1 MTAIII
7 PTIDIGRAEVTAAMA
22 LLNAGTD
29 ARVDIVGG
37 EPRGF
42 TATVNEGLARLRP
55 GEDACILNDDITG
68 FPYGWLAALR
78 AGLYAR
84 EDYGIAGPSGK
95 SSTRPACEGVPGMVG
110 LEDVVQLSFWCVLVK
125 RTALDALGPLDAR
138 FIHYGSDNEY
148 CHRAR
153 KQGWRLVWVR
163 GVYLEHRH
171 HGSGIR
177 NEWWERDR
185 RLLAEVLR

>member
-7 PTIDIGRAEVTAAMA
+7 PTIDIARAEVTAAMA

-29 ARVDIVGG
+29 ARIDIVGG

-42 TATVNEGLARLRP
+42 TATVNEGLERLRP
-55 GEDACILNDDITG
+55 GEDACILNDDITA

-78 AGLYAR
+78 AGLYAAD
-84 EDYGIAGPSGK
+84 DYAISGPSGK
-95 SSTRPACEGVPGMVG
+95 SSTTPACHGKPGMVG
-110 LEDVVQLSFWCVLVK
+110 LEDVAQLSFWCVLIK
-125 RTALDALGPLDAR
+125 RAALDALGLLDAR

-153 KQGWRLVWVR
+153 KHGYRLVWVR
-163 GVYLEHRH
+163 GVYLEHKH
-171 HGSGIR
+171 HGSGKR
-177 NEWWERDR
+177 REWWERDR
-185 RLLAEVLR
+185 RLLMEVLR

>member
-1 MTAIII
+1 MTAIIV
-7 PTIDIGRAEVTAAMA
+7 PTIDMAQAEATAKLA
-22 LLNAGTD
+22 LLNAGID
-29 ARVDIVGG
+29 ARIDIVGG

-84 EDYGIAGPSGK
+84 EDYAIAGPSGK
-95 SSTRPACEGVPGMVG
+95 SSTTPACYGKPGMAG
-110 LEDVVQLSFWCVLVK
+110 LEVVEQLSFWCVLIK
-125 RTALDALGPLDAR
+125 RTAFDKLGLLDKR

-148 CHRAR
+148 CYRAR
-153 KQGWRLVWVR
+153 NQGHRLAWVR
-163 GVYLEHRH
+163 GVYLEHKH
-171 HGSGIR
+171 HGSGKR
-177 NEWWERDR
+177 RDWWKQDR
-185 RLLAEVLR
+185 ALLRKVLR